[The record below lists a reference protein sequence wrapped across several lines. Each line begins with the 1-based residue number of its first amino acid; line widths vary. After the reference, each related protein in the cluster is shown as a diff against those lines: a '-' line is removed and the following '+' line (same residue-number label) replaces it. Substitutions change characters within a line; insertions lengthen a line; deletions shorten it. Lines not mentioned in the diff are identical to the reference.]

1 MNHLHPHLHPHL
13 RSLLRSGLPRQP
25 FLPPVPPTGFTER
38 VLSHAWRPDR
48 SPVSTHSEPA
58 LISAIAWISCAMIL
72 CGGIFLLDQ
81 APDPGLE
88 SHFSSTT
95 RFIAQDFIP

>member
-1 MNHLHPHLHPHL
+1 MNHLDPQL
-13 RSLLRSGLPRQP
+13 RSLLRSGQPRQP
-25 FLPPVPPTGFTER
+25 FLPQVPPTGFTER
-38 VLSHAWRPDR
+38 VLSNAWLPDR
-48 SPVSTHSEPA
+48 SAVSTDSEPA

-95 RFIAQDFIP
+95 QFIAQDLIP